1 MSEPKAISRKIKNV
15 ASKKFNKKSM
25 LHKTDLSKL
34 DASEDTMSYYTYPK
48 EFLKLNLDKIRE
60 FIEILEEHY
69 QNVAVQDN
77 ISEAKAVKQRLI
89 LLKNLEKEKMKKEA
103 KIIYSN
109 QRELVENKMKEELD
123 KFLDSS
129 TKEFNSLI
137 AVFENQEVE
146 LLKAQKQEMNELK
159 KNFDYIYES
168 RKPKPS
174 KEMLNWLKIKDYAV
188 KQNKFDK
195 AEDAEKE
202 IEELQKK
209 ENEKLEKEKGNVLKE
224 EIKKLA
230 KIHEDEKN
238 VLLKRKNNFINA
250 FNKNKNQYIEQIKKK
265 YETKMKELKNY
276 QSFEIS
282 NFDKIT
288 KGITK
293 PSYRIQDIVNST
305 ALIGEN
311 ENNEIENESE
321 GNIKEEF
328 NKNGIKNK
336 EIPENKIPD
345 NAKEA
350 IDFSYAMKCEL
361 FSVSSK
367 NNIKVNELFEKI
379 ALIHIKN
386 KNFDEVYCEFSLSK
400 NQSLYSFSNK
410 TFSNYNYYNAD
421 NGSVNRGLESL
432 EQEKSFKL
440 KILKKDYNKGKEFN
454 LKNKK
459 NGFLCKI

>member
-1 MSEPKAISRKIKNV
+1 MSEQKAISKKINKV
-15 ASKKFNKKSM
+15 ASKKFYKKTIP
-25 LHKTDLSKL
+25 HKTDLSKL
-34 DASEDTMSYYTYPK
+34 DASEDSMSFYTYPK

-60 FIEILEEHY
+60 FIQILEEHY
-69 QNVAVQDN
+69 QNMAVQDN

-109 QRELVENKMKEELD
+109 QRELIQDKMKEELD
-123 KFLDSS
+123 KYLESA
-129 TKEFNSLI
+129 TTEFNSLI
-137 AVFENQEVE
+137 SVFENQEVE
-146 LLKAQKQEMNELK
+146 LLKAQRQEMNELK

-202 IEELQKK
+202 IDELQKK

-224 EIKKLA
+224 EIKKLS

-250 FNKNKNQYIEQIKKK
+250 FNKNKNKYVEQIKKK

-288 KGITK
+288 KGIAK
-293 PSYRIQDIVNST
+293 PSSRIQNIVNSA
-305 ALIGEN
+305 ALVGED

-321 GNIKEEF
+321 GNIKEEL
-328 NKNGIKNK
+328 NKNGIKSK
-336 EIPENKIPD
+336 EIPESKIID
-345 NAKEA
+345 NAKEENK
-350 IDFSYAMKCEL
+350 INQENDNENNENKENKESNN
-361 FSVSSK
+361 
-367 NNIKVNELFEKI
+367 NNIEEEEYPTPQEEKTNI
-379 ALIHIKN
+379 DNNIHLN
-386 KNFDEVYCEFSLSK
+386 
-400 NQSLYSFSNK
+400 
-410 TFSNYNYYNAD
+410 
-421 NGSVNRGLESL
+421 
-432 EQEKSFKL
+432 
-440 KILKKDYNKGKEFN
+440 
-454 LKNKK
+454 
-459 NGFLCKI
+459 

>member
-1 MSEPKAISRKIKNV
+1 MSEQKAISKKINKV
-15 ASKKFNKKSM
+15 ASKKFHKKTIP
-25 LHKTDLSKL
+25 HKTDLSKL
-34 DASEDTMSYYTYPK
+34 DASEDSMSYYTYPK

-60 FIEILEEHY
+60 FIQILEEHY
-69 QNVAVQDN
+69 QNMAVQDN

-109 QRELVENKMKEELD
+109 QRELIQDKMKEELD
-123 KFLDSS
+123 KYLESS
-129 TKEFNSLI
+129 TQEFNSLI
-137 AVFENQEVE
+137 SVFENQEVE
-146 LLKAQKQEMNELK
+146 LLKAQSQEMNELK

-202 IEELQKK
+202 IDELQKK

-224 EIKKLA
+224 EIKKLS

-250 FNKNKNQYIEQIKKK
+250 FNKNKNKYVEQIKKK

-288 KGITK
+288 KGIAK
-293 PSYRIQDIVNST
+293 PSSRIQNIVNST
-305 ALIGEN
+305 ALAGED

-321 GNIKEEF
+321 GNIKEEL

-336 EIPENKIPD
+336 EIPENKIID
-345 NAKEA
+345 NTKEENK
-350 IDFSYAMKCEL
+350 INQENDNENNENKENKESNN
-361 FSVSSK
+361 
-367 NNIKVNELFEKI
+367 NNIEEEEYPTPQEEKTNI
-379 ALIHIKN
+379 
-386 KNFDEVYCEFSLSK
+386 
-400 NQSLYSFSNK
+400 
-410 TFSNYNYYNAD
+410 D
-421 NGSVNRGLESL
+421 NN
-432 EQEKSFKL
+432 
-440 KILKKDYNKGKEFN
+440 IN
-454 LKNKK
+454 LN
-459 NGFLCKI
+459 

>member
-1 MSEPKAISRKIKNV
+1 MSEQKAISKKINKV
-15 ASKKFNKKSM
+15 ASKKFHKKTIP
-25 LHKTDLSKL
+25 HKTDLSKL
-34 DASEDTMSYYTYPK
+34 DASEDSMSYYTYPK

-60 FIEILEEHY
+60 FIQILEEHY
-69 QNVAVQDN
+69 QNMAVQDN

-109 QRELVENKMKEELD
+109 QRELIQDKMKEELD
-123 KFLDSS
+123 KYLESS
-129 TKEFNSLI
+129 TQEFNSLI
-137 AVFENQEVE
+137 SVFENQEVE
-146 LLKAQKQEMNELK
+146 LLKAQRQEMNELK

-202 IEELQKK
+202 IDELQKK

-224 EIKKLA
+224 EIKKLS

-250 FNKNKNQYIEQIKKK
+250 FNKNKNKYVEQIKKK

-288 KGITK
+288 KGIAK
-293 PSYRIQDIVNST
+293 PSSRIQNIVNST
-305 ALIGEN
+305 ALAGED

-321 GNIKEEF
+321 GNIKEEL

-336 EIPENKIPD
+336 EIPENKIID
-345 NAKEA
+345 NTKEENK
-350 IDFSYAMKCEL
+350 INQENENENNDNKENNNN
-361 FSVSSK
+361 
-367 NNIKVNELFEKI
+367 NNIEEEEYPTPQEEKTNI
-379 ALIHIKN
+379 
-386 KNFDEVYCEFSLSK
+386 
-400 NQSLYSFSNK
+400 
-410 TFSNYNYYNAD
+410 D
-421 NGSVNRGLESL
+421 NN
-432 EQEKSFKL
+432 
-440 KILKKDYNKGKEFN
+440 IN
-454 LKNKK
+454 LN
-459 NGFLCKI
+459 